1 MKKSIALIVFA
12 LLGYQGFAQF
22 KFERK
27 VDKVA
32 NAGWHQVIIPNQL
45 LTKLNTDF
53 GDIRIYDASRNE
65 IPYLLK
71 ISQDETAQ
79 SDIPLKAYNIS
90 KKNDALFFTIKQS
103 EKSSANQATIELNK
117 RNYDCLVKID
127 GSNYEQEWFEVASML
142 RIVSIDDQGI
152 QYKSNTVSWPS
163 SNFQFLRFE
172 VSNTSNKEFGS
183 IALSQVVTQHGMF
196 DSLSAS
202 VQSKTE
208 NKVTEF
214 NFRFSESAFISKL
227 KLQFDAGQKFYRNFT
242 LEVLKDSVK
251 TEKGWVPNY
260 YTLQSGVLASFQNNF
275 IDFNPTVLQQLRL
288 IVYNLDNPPIK
299 LSAAQAFSPRVSLVA
314 QLPQGDLLL
323 KYGNDRISKPN
334 YDLSHFTNEI
344 PSQLPLVRLQNE
356 QSIAAEA
363 AEKDTPWF
371 KNQNWLWAAMLL
383 ILGLLGYFTFTMIRK
398 A

>member
-1 MKKSIALIVFA
+1 M
-12 LLGYQGFAQF
+12 
-22 KFERK
+22 
-27 VDKVA
+27 
-32 NAGWHQVIIPNQL
+32 
-45 LTKLNTDF
+45 
-53 GDIRIYDASRNE
+53 
-65 IPYLLK
+65 
-71 ISQDETAQ
+71 
-79 SDIPLKAYNIS
+79 
-90 KKNDALFFTIKQS
+90 
-103 EKSSANQATIELNK
+103 
-117 RNYDCLVKID
+117 
-127 GSNYEQEWFEVASML
+127 
-142 RIVSIDDQGI
+142 
-152 QYKSNTVSWPS
+152 
-163 SNFQFLRFE
+163 
-172 VSNTSNKEFGS
+172 
-183 IALSQVVTQHGMF
+183 
-196 DSLSAS
+196 
-202 VQSKTE
+202 
-208 NKVTEF
+208 
-214 NFRFSESAFISKL
+214 
-227 KLQFDAGQKFYRNFT
+227 
-242 LEVLKDSVK
+242 
-251 TEKGWVPNY
+251 PNY

-299 LSAAQAFSPRVSLVA
+299 LSAVQAFSPRVSLVA

>member
-1 MKKSIALIVFA
+1 
-12 LLGYQGFAQF
+12 
-22 KFERK
+22 
-27 VDKVA
+27 
-32 NAGWHQVIIPNQL
+32 
-45 LTKLNTDF
+45 
-53 GDIRIYDASRNE
+53 RNE

-127 GSNYEQEWFEVASML
+127 GSNDEQEWFEVASRL

-163 SNFQFLRFE
+163 SNFQFLRFQ
-172 VSNTSNKEFGS
+172 VSNTSHKEFGS

-299 LSAAQAFSPRVSLVA
+299 LSAVQAFSPRVSLVA